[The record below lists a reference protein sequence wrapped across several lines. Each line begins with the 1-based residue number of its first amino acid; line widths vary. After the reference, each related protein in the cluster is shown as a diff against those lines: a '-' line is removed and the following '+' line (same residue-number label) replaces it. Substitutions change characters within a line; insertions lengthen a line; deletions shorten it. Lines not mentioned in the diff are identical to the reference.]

1 MKLLANLFCL
11 HFTQPLEQPLTAAVG
26 LKRDDLII
34 EEHDVVQEALKRL
47 PKDQLHARYQRF
59 KVALHYSMLR
69 KPLPKEQWIQNEEDY
84 AYLMPYIEQVL
95 AEHEEKEKYD
105 TGLFK
110 RQH

>member
-1 MKLLANLFCL
+1 
-11 HFTQPLEQPLTAAVG
+11 
-26 LKRDDLII
+26 
-34 EEHDVVQEALKRL
+34 
-47 PKDQLHARYQRF
+47 
-59 KVALHYSMLR
+59 MLR